1 MFCWR
6 FTTVSV
12 AHITDID
19 LGLDNAINVTGTC
32 NYGKYSQNFN
42 YEIILLSNWQI
53 IRLFPIDLYR
63 NSCVSIVATCCQLS
77 STKVDAQCDRLATVV
92 TCRSNKLIV
101 LAAVDMRPTTDY
113 RVSHW
118 GWASTS
124 LCTARR
130 AWGSSSRGR
139 SATADNLLPAR
150 RYDSAVQWPDVYLC
164 SYKSVFYR
172 NVWTDRTD
180 FGMEAS
186 FEFRPILHSDAGK
199 FS

>member
-1 MFCWR
+1 VFCWR

-53 IRLFPIDLYR
+53 IRFFPIDLYR

-92 TCRSNKLIV
+92 TCRSNKLTV

-139 SATADNLLPAR
+139 SAICYPRDAMIARYNGPMSTCVRTNLCFIEM
-150 RYDSAVQWPDVYLC
+150 SA
-164 SYKSVFYR
+164 
-172 NVWTDRTD
+172 WTDRTD